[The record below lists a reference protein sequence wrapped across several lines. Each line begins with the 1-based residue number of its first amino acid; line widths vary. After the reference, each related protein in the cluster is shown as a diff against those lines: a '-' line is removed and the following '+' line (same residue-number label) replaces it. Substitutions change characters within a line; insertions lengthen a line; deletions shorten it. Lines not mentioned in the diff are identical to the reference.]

1 MVKIRLK
8 RQGNKHR
15 PFYRIIVAEGL
26 SPRDGRF
33 IEIIGT
39 YNPLLKDENG
49 KSTVTLKKD
58 KALNWLMQGAT
69 PTETVAYLL
78 KREGV
83 LEEFFTAR
91 PKARGKYKFL
101 DKTTSAMSQASVVE
115 APQADAPA
123 EASE

>member
-1 MVKIRLK
+1 LVKIRLK

-39 YNPLLKDENG
+39 YNPVQKDPETG
-49 KSTVTLKKD
+49 KSIVTLDKA
-58 KALNWLMQGAT
+58 KALNWLLQGAT
-69 PTETVAYLL
+69 PTETVAYIL

-83 LEEFFTAR
+83 MEEFLAQR
-91 PKARGKYKFL
+91 PKAAAKFKFL
-101 DKTTSAMSQASVVE
+101 DKRTSAMSQASVVGAPSEE
-115 APQADAPA
+115 AA
-123 EASE
+123 EAAE

>member
-39 YNPLLKDENG
+39 YNPVQKDPVTG
-49 KSTVTLKKD
+49 KSIVTLD
-58 KALNWLMQGAT
+58 KAKALAWLLQGAT

-83 LEEFFTAR
+83 LEEFLAQR
-91 PKARGKYKFL
+91 PKAAAKYKFL
-101 DKTTSAMSQASVVE
+101 DKRTSVMSQASVVS
-115 APQADAPA
+115 APA
-123 EASE
+123 EEAAEAAE